1 MKGKSDSIKRVRK
14 YFSIAEFEKEEKYL
28 TDMAAQGWRFVDTNG
43 NIYTFE
49 RCEPEQVV
57 YRLDFSG
64 IPLDQRDDYYAMFRD
79 YGWEYLQDSYGFSY
93 FRKPAEGAAPEDLE
107 IFSDGASHLEMV
119 KKVMLAKITPMILIL
134 ISTIM
139 ICYDKMLRVIRND
152 SPTKGDWFS
161 VIIVTLLVLTIAA
174 LFCRTLGAFL
184 HLKKKYSK
192 SA

>member
-43 NIYTFE
+43 TIYTFE

-119 KKVMLAKITPMILIL
+119 RKIMLAKITPMILIL
-134 ISTIM
+134 ISCIM
-139 ICYDKMLRVIRND
+139 INYDKMLRVIRND
-152 SPTKGDWFS
+152 SPGKGDWFS

-174 LFCRTLGAFL
+174 LFCRTLGEFL